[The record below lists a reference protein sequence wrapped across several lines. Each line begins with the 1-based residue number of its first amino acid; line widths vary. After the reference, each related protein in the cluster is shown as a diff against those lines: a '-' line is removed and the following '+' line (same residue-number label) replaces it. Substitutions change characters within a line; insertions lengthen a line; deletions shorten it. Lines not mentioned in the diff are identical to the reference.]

1 MAKTKTTTAKRKPVW
16 QFSRRGVYGS
26 IALALTACAWTFFV
40 GVLVGRGT
48 APVKFNMEKLGQDLH
63 ALREK
68 VQHQQ
73 ALQLQTY
80 SAAVE
85 NKSNMDF
92 YEDLKQ
98 PGDNLAI
105 DPNLTRTPPQ
115 PTLVPPTPAPA
126 EAPDTKAPPGVPVK
140 RRMPGLQ
147 PKKKT
152 LVHKPA
158 PKPPPSTRVAAPAAT
173 GALTLQVA
181 SLRDAK
187 TADEMVA
194 SLRKEGYSV
203 RRTSVVIPGKGR
215 WYRIQVGR
223 FSDREQAAK
232 TIQALESKGLK
243 PILVSR

>member
-1 MAKTKTTTAKRKPVW
+1 MAKTKTTTKRKPVW
-16 QFSRRGVYGS
+16 QLSRRGVYGS

-48 APVKFNMEKLGQDLH
+48 APVKFDMEKLGQDLH
-63 ALREK
+63 ALREQ

-73 ALQLQTY
+73 ARQLEAY

-98 PGDNLAI
+98 PGDDPAI

-115 PTLVPPTPAPA
+115 PTIGPAAPAPA
-126 EAPDTKAPPGVPVK
+126 EGQDPPAPSGVPVK
-140 RRMPGLQ
+140 RRMAGLQ
-147 PKKKT
+147 SKKKAA
-152 LVHKPA
+152 VHKPA
-158 PKPPPSTRVAAPAAT
+158 PTPSPPPRTASPASAGT
-173 GALTLQVA
+173 LTLQVA
-181 SLRDAK
+181 SLQDAK

-194 SLRKEGYSV
+194 RLRKEGYSAH
-203 RRTSVVIPGKGR
+203 RTSVTIPGKGR

>member
-1 MAKTKTTTAKRKPVW
+1 MAKTKTTTKRKPVW
-16 QFSRRGVYGS
+16 QLSRRGVYGS

-48 APVKFNMEKLGQDLH
+48 APVKFDMKKLGQDLH
-63 ALREK
+63 ALREQ

-73 ALQLQTY
+73 AQQLEAY

-98 PGDNLAI
+98 PGDDPAI

-115 PTLVPPTPAPA
+115 PTITPTAPAPA
-126 EAPDTKAPPGVPVK
+126 EAQPPPAPSGIPTIS
-140 RRMPGLQ
+140 RMSGLQ
-147 PKKKT
+147 PKKKAA
-152 LVHKPA
+152 VHKPA
-158 PKPPPSTRVAAPAAT
+158 PKPSPPHTASPAAA

-181 SLRDAK
+181 SLQDAK

-194 SLRKEGYSV
+194 RLRKEGYSAH
-203 RRTSVVIPGKGR
+203 RTSVTIPGKGR

-232 TIQALESKGLK
+232 TMHALESKGLK

>member
-1 MAKTKTTTAKRKPVW
+1 MAKTKTTTKRKPVW
-16 QFSRRGVYGS
+16 QLSRRGVYGS

-48 APVKFNMEKLGQDLH
+48 APVKFDMEKLGQDLH
-63 ALREK
+63 ALREQ

-73 ALQLQTY
+73 ARQLEAY

-98 PGDNLAI
+98 PSDDPAI

-115 PTLVPPTPAPA
+115 PTIAPTAPAPA
-126 EAPDTKAPPGVPVK
+126 EAQAPPAPSGVPVK
-140 RRMPGLQ
+140 RRMSGLQ
-147 PKKKT
+147 PKKKAA
-152 LVHKPA
+152 VHKPA
-158 PKPPPSTRVAAPAAT
+158 PTPSPPPRTASPTSA

-181 SLRDAK
+181 SLQDAK

-194 SLRKEGYSV
+194 RLRKEGYSAH
-203 RRTSVVIPGKGR
+203 RTSVTIPGKGR

-232 TIQALESKGLK
+232 TIHALESKGLK

>member
-1 MAKTKTTTAKRKPVW
+1 MAKTKTTTKRKPVW
-16 QFSRRGVYGS
+16 QLSRRGVYGS

-48 APVKFNMEKLGQDLH
+48 APVKFDMEKLGQDLH
-63 ALREK
+63 ALREQ

-73 ALQLQTY
+73 ARQLEAY

-98 PGDNLAI
+98 PGDEPAI

-115 PTLVPPTPAPA
+115 PTIESAAPVPAESQDPPAPS
-126 EAPDTKAPPGVPVK
+126 GVPVK
-140 RRMPGLQ
+140 RRMAGLQ
-147 PKKKT
+147 PKKKAA
-152 LVHKPA
+152 VHKPA
-158 PKPPPSTRVAAPAAT
+158 PKPPPSPAASPAAA

-181 SLRDAK
+181 SLQDAK

-194 SLRKEGYSV
+194 RLSKEGYSAH
-203 RRTSVVIPGKGR
+203 RTSVTIPGKGR

-223 FSDREQAAK
+223 FSDREQAAQ
-232 TIQALESKGLK
+232 TIHALESKGLK

>member
-1 MAKTKTTTAKRKPVW
+1 MAKTKTTSKRKPVW
-16 QFSRRGVYGS
+16 QLSRRGVYGS

-48 APVKFNMEKLGQDLH
+48 APIKFDMEKLGQDLH
-63 ALREK
+63 ALREQ

-73 ALQLQTY
+73 ARQLEAY

-85 NKSNMDF
+85 NKSDMDF

-98 PGDNLAI
+98 SGDDPAI
-105 DPNLTRTPPQ
+105 DPNLTRSPPQ
-115 PTLVPPTPAPA
+115 PTTGPAAPAPT
-126 EAPDTKAPPGVPVK
+126 EVQDSPAPSDVPVK

-147 PKKKT
+147 PKKKAA
-152 LVHKPA
+152 VHKPA
-158 PKPPPSTRVAAPAAT
+158 PRPSPPSRTASPASA

-181 SLRDAK
+181 SLQDAK

-194 SLRKEGYSV
+194 RLRKEGYSAH
-203 RRTSVVIPGKGR
+203 RTSVTIPGKGR

-232 TIQALESKGLK
+232 TMHALESKGLK

>member
-1 MAKTKTTTAKRKPVW
+1 MAKTKTTPKRKPVW
-16 QFSRRGVYGS
+16 QLSRRGVYGS

-48 APVKFNMEKLGQDLH
+48 VPIKFDMEKLGQDLH
-63 ALREK
+63 ALREQ

-73 ALQLQTY
+73 ARQLEAY

-98 PGDNLAI
+98 PGDDPAI
-105 DPNLTRTPPQ
+105 DPNLIRTPPQ
-115 PTLVPPTPAPA
+115 PTTGPAAPAPA
-126 EAPDTKAPPGVPVK
+126 EGQDPPAPSGVPVQ
-140 RRMPGLQ
+140 RRMAGLQ
-147 PKKKT
+147 PKKKAA
-152 LVHKPA
+152 VHKPA
-158 PKPPPSTRVAAPAAT
+158 PTPSAPPRTASPAAA

-181 SLRDAK
+181 ALQDAK

-194 SLRKEGYSV
+194 RLRKEGYSAH
-203 RRTSVVIPGKGR
+203 RTSVTIPGKGR

-223 FSDREQAAK
+223 FSDREQAAQ
-232 TIQALESKGLK
+232 TIHALESKGLK